1 MGSPSSTN
9 PPASPHR
16 SRRRN
21 ARASAGIGVGMART
35 LVDLPEDLVLR
46 AMELTGAPSK
56 RAMIT
61 RAIEELV
68 NRQAQLEMIDCVEGG
83 GLPGLTEP
91 DVRAD
96 ARR

>member
-1 MGSPSSTN
+1 
-9 PPASPHR
+9 
-16 SRRRN
+16 
-21 ARASAGIGVGMART
+21 MART
-35 LVDLPEDLVLR
+35 LVDLPEDLVRR

-61 RAIEELV
+61 KAIEELV
-68 NRQAQLEMIDCVEGG
+68 NRRAQLEMIGWVERG
-83 GLPGLTEP
+83 GLPGITDP

>member
-1 MGSPSSTN
+1 
-9 PPASPHR
+9 
-16 SRRRN
+16 
-21 ARASAGIGVGMART
+21 MART
-35 LVDLPEDLVLR
+35 LVDLPEDLVRR

-68 NRQAQLEMIDCVEGG
+68 NRQAQLEMIDWVQGG
-83 GLPGLTEP
+83 GLPGIADP
-91 DVRAD
+91 DVLAD

>member
-1 MGSPSSTN
+1 MGG
-9 PPASPHR
+9 
-16 SRRRN
+16 RR
-21 ARASAGIGVGMART
+21 MART
-35 LVDLPEDLVLR
+35 LVDLPEDLVR
-46 AMELTGAPSK
+46 HAMELTGAPSK

-68 NRQAQLEMIDCVEGG
+68 NRQAQLEMIDWVERG
-83 GLPGLTEP
+83 GLPGITDP

>member
-1 MGSPSSTN
+1 
-9 PPASPHR
+9 
-16 SRRRN
+16 
-21 ARASAGIGVGMART
+21 MART
-35 LVDLPEDLVLR
+35 LVDLPEDLVRR

-68 NRQAQLEMIDCVEGG
+68 NRQAQLEMIDWIQSG
-83 GLPGLTEP
+83 GLPGIT
-91 DVRAD
+91 DHAVQAD

>member
-1 MGSPSSTN
+1 
-9 PPASPHR
+9 
-16 SRRRN
+16 
-21 ARASAGIGVGMART
+21 MART
-35 LVDLPEDLVLR
+35 LVDLPADLVRR

-56 RAMIT
+56 KAMIT

-68 NRQAQLEMIDCVEGG
+68 NRQAQLEMIDWVQAG
-83 GLPGLTEP
+83 GLPGITDP

>member
-1 MGSPSSTN
+1 
-9 PPASPHR
+9 
-16 SRRRN
+16 
-21 ARASAGIGVGMART
+21 MART
-35 LVDLPEDLVLR
+35 LVDIPEDLVRR

-68 NRQAQLEMIDCVEGG
+68 NREAQLEMIDWVQNG
-83 GLPGLTEP
+83 GLPGITDPE
-91 DVRAD
+91 VVAD